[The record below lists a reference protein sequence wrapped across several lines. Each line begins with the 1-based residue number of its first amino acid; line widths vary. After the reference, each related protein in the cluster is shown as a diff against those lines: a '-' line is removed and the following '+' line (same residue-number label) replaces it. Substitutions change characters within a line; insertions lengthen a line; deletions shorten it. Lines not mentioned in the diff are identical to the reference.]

1 MKNKTRVKR
10 LSVFKA
16 AKNAQG
22 LPKECIWRFLII
34 SNIWHENVYNNN
46 DYIIMRL
53 PSWRNLKVYTHTGHG
68 FCVVNP
74 LLTPTVVKHQ
84 WKNNNYEH
92 FLPIKNQDVGI
103 TFQRTSSRSY
113 DMICKYEVFKKFIHR
128 QFNLAFTIIEA
139 ASNTLAF

>member
-34 SNIWHENVYNNN
+34 YNIWHQNVYNITTMTM
-46 DYIIMRL
+46 YIIM
-53 PSWRNLKVYTHTGHG
+53 PSWRNLKVYSHTGHG
-68 FCVVNP
+68 FCVVNS
-74 LLTPTVVKHQ
+74 LLTQTVAKHQ
-84 WKNNNYEH
+84 RKNNNYEH

-103 TFQRTSSRSY
+103 IFQRTSSRSLY
-113 DMICKYEVFKKFIHR
+113 MIWYVSTRYSKNSFIVNSILHL
-128 QFNLAFTIIEA
+128 Q
-139 ASNTLAF
+139 S